1 MKELVDQVGWY
12 MAGYTGEKQGHT
24 WELRLDRLGNMLEC
38 PASSRSDG
46 SGRLMKWLHGRKT

>member
-1 MKELVDQVGWY
+1 MKELVDQFGWY

-46 SGRLMKWLHGRKT
+46 SSPGKPRCHND